1 MIFPYWEDL
10 SESVPRVLPLVPI
23 TLHGPRES
31 VDLLAL
37 VDSGAEHNVVPSE
50 LARDLDVAL
59 DGAEA
64 VTIVGAGEHE
74 APGNLVQCGCQLRR
88 RRWLAPFIFVDVPVR
103 PVLGQ
108 IGFFAFFT
116 VTFRYVKRQINTRWT
131 G

>member
-10 SESVPRVLPLVPI
+10 SETVPRIVPLVPI
-23 TLHGPRES
+23 TLHGPRDS
-31 VDLLAL
+31 VYLVVL

-50 LARDLDVAL
+50 LARDLGIAL
-59 DGAEA
+59 DGVEP

-74 APGNLVQCGCQLRR
+74 APGSLVQCSCQLRR

-108 IGFFAFFT
+108 TGFFAFFT
-116 VTFRYVKRQINTRWT
+116 VTFRYAKREIDIRWT